1 MGKKYNYM
9 IDNDNMKE
17 SKARYRI
24 GVDVGGTFT
33 DVIGRREDRV
43 WSAKVPSSPKDLVAG
58 VLAGVEAVLA
68 LSGAAPGDIDR
79 FVHGTT
85 IATNAILEE
94 KGARIGLLMTEGFE
108 DVLEIGR
115 QKRSRMYDLF
125 MAPETPVFL
134 APGRRRAGITERIDS
149 DGSIV
154 VPLDETG
161 VRETVARLVEE
172 EGIEAVAVCYLFS
185 FRNPAHER
193 RTADIIARDFP
204 RLAVSI
210 SSEVDPVFREYER
223 TCVTAFDAYVRPIV
237 NGYLDR
243 LDGALRRRGI
253 RAPLLIM
260 QSRGGAASARRT
272 VARPVTTLLSGPA
285 AGALG
290 GRSAGERSGRRD
302 LITLDIG
309 GTSSDVAL
317 ARGGASLI
325 SREGRIRGYPLR
337 VPMVDVHTIGA
348 GGGSIARLDDAG
360 VLKVGPESAGA
371 SPGPVCYGRGGSAP
385 TVTDASLVLGYL
397 DPARFAGGIRL
408 QIDAAKQAVGA
419 LAEAMQCSLAEAA
432 FGIHTVCN
440 AAMAEAVRM
449 LTVKRGHD
457 PRDFALVLLGGAGP
471 LHGGAIAERL
481 AIETLIVPPRPGVL
495 AAEGLLEAR
504 IQCDRYRTFATRAQT
519 ADPASMRAAF
529 EELEAA
535 GRVEMSRDGVAADT
549 IKVERLAEMRYAG
562 QSYEL
567 EVPLG
572 RGVVEDRSIAAA
584 ERAFRDRYREVYG
597 HGSLEEEVEFV
608 NLRVLLSGPPM
619 TPPVAA
625 RVRADRAAP
634 AVPRPAAVRPAFFGH
649 PHGWRDAALHDRAA
663 LAVGAAIEGPAIMTQ
678 ADTTTVIYPG
688 HRAAVDDAGN
698 LVVTRGGGAS

>member
-1 MGKKYNYM
+1 MKNNQNKKG
-9 IDNDNMKE
+9 
-17 SKARYRI
+17 SQARFRV

-43 WSAKVPSSPKDLVAG
+43 WSAKVPSSPEDLVAG

-161 VRETVARLVEE
+161 VRATVARLVEE

-223 TCVTAFDAYVRPIV
+223 TCVTAFDAYVRPVV

-243 LDGALRRRGI
+243 LDRALRRRGI

-371 SPGPVCYGRGGSAP
+371 SPGPACYGRGGSAP

-408 QIDAAKQAVGA
+408 QIDAAERAVGA
-419 LAEAMQCSLAEAA
+419 LAEAMRCGLAEAA

-440 AAMAEAVRM
+440 AAMAEAVRV

-471 LHGGAIAERL
+471 LHGGAVAERL

-504 IQCDRYRTFATRAQT
+504 IQCDRYRTFAARAQI
-519 ADPASMRAAF
+519 ADPASMRTVF

-549 IKVERLAEMRYAG
+549 IKVERFAEMRYAG

-619 TPPVAA
+619 TPLVAA

-634 AVPRPAAVRPAFFGH
+634 AAPRPAAVRSAFFGH

-663 LAVGAAIEGPAIMTQ
+663 LAVGAAFEGPAIVTQ

>member
-1 MGKKYNYM
+1 MT
-9 IDNDNMKE
+9 E
-17 SKARYRI
+17 SRREFCI
-24 GVDVGGTFT
+24 GVDIGGTFT
-33 DVIGRREDRV
+33 DVIGRRGGRV
-43 WSAKVPSSPKDLVAG
+43 WTAKVPSSPEDLAAG
-58 VLAGVEAVLA
+58 VLAGVEAVLTQ
-68 LSGAAPGDIDR
+68 SGEAPGDVDR

-94 KGARIGLLMTEGFE
+94 KGARIGLLTTEGFE

-134 APGRRRAGITERIDS
+134 APGRRRAGIAERIRP

-154 VPLDETG
+154 VPLDEAG
-161 VRETVARLVEE
+161 VRAAVARLVEE

-185 FRNPAHER
+185 FRNPTHER

-223 TCVTAFDAYVRPIV
+223 TCVTAFDAYVRPVV
-237 NGYLDR
+237 NGYLEG
-243 LDGALRRRGI
+243 LDTALRRCGI
-253 RAPLLIM
+253 RAPLLVM

-290 GRSAGERSGRRD
+290 ARSAGERSGRRE

-317 ARGGASLI
+317 ARGGASLV

-337 VPMVDVHTIGA
+337 VPMVDIHTIGA
-348 GGGSIARLDDAG
+348 GGGSIARLDGAG

-371 SPGPVCYGRGGSAP
+371 DPGPACYGRGGSVP

-397 DPARFAGGIRL
+397 DPARFAGGIHLR
-408 QIDAAKQAVGA
+408 IDAAEHAVGV
-419 LAEAMQCSLAEAA
+419 LAEGMRCSLAEAA

-457 PRDFALVLLGGAGP
+457 PRDFALVPLGGAGP
-471 LHGGAIAERL
+471 LHGGAVAERL

-504 IQCDRYRTFATRAQT
+504 IQCDRYRTFAARAGN
-519 ADPASMRAAF
+519 ADPASMDAAF
-529 EELEAA
+529 AELEAEA
-535 GRVEMSRDGVAADT
+535 RVEMGRDGVAANSIT
-549 IKVERLAEMRYAG
+549 VERFAEMRYTG

-567 EVPLG
+567 EVPLDG
-572 RGVVEDRSIAAA
+572 HASEGRSIAAA

-619 TPPVAA
+619 TPAAERDAGERPV
-625 RVRADRAAP
+625 P
-634 AVPRPAAVRPAFFGH
+634 HVPPPAAVRPAFFGRA
-649 PHGWRDAALHDRAA
+649 HGWRDTAFHDRAA
-663 LAVGAAIEGPAIMTQ
+663 LAVGAGFEGPAIVTQ
-678 ADTTTVIYPG
+678 ADATTVVYPG
-688 HRAAVDDAGN
+688 RRAAVDAAGN
-698 LVVTRGGGAS
+698 LVITRSRGAS

>member
-1 MGKKYNYM
+1 MD
-9 IDNDNMKE
+9 I
-17 SKARYRI
+17 
-24 GVDVGGTFT
+24 GGTFT
-33 DVIGRREDRV
+33 DVIGRRGDRV
-43 WSAKVPSSPKDLVAG
+43 FAVKVPSSPENPAAG
-58 VLAGVEAVLA
+58 VLAGVEAVLE
-68 LSGAAPGDIDR
+68 LSGEVPGNIDR

-125 MAPETPVFL
+125 MVPETPVFL
-134 APGRRRAGITERIDS
+134 APGRRRAGVAERIGP
-149 DGSIV
+149 DGSVV
-154 VPLDETG
+154 VPLDEAA
-161 VRETVARLVEE
+161 VRSTVTRLVEE

-193 RTADIIARDFP
+193 GTADLIARDFP
-204 RLAVSI
+204 GLAVSV
-210 SSEVDPVFREYER
+210 SSEIDPVFREYER

-237 NGYLDR
+237 NGYV
-243 LDGALRRRGI
+243 DGLGAALRRRGI

-290 GRSAGERSGRRD
+290 GRSAGERSGRRE

-371 SPGPVCYGRGGSAP
+371 EPGPACYGRGWSAP
-385 TVTDASLVLGYL
+385 TVTDASLLLGYL

-408 QIDAAKQAVGA
+408 RIDAAERAVGA
-419 LAEAMQCSLAEAA
+419 LAEAMQCGLEEAA
-432 FGIHTVCN
+432 LGIHTVCN

-504 IQCDRYRTFATRAQT
+504 VQCDRYRTFAMRTEDV
-519 ADPASMRAAF
+519 DPASMRSAF
-529 EELEAA
+529 EELEAQ
-535 GRVEMSRDGVAADT
+535 GRAEMHRDGVAADT
-549 IKVERLAEMRYAG
+549 ITVERFAEMRYVG

-567 EVPLG
+567 EVKLAG
-572 RGVVEDRSIAAA
+572 AAVGGRSIAAA
-584 ERAFRDRYREVYG
+584 ERAFRDRYREIHG
-597 HGSLEEEVEFV
+597 HGSLEERVEFV
-608 NLRVLLSGPPM
+608 NLRVLLSGPAM
-619 TPPVAA
+619 TPPAPARVAA
-625 RVRADRAAP
+625 AGPAP
-634 AVPRPAAVRPAFFGH
+634 AVSPPVTVRPAFFED
-649 PHGWRDAALHDRAA
+649 PHGWMDTAFHDRAA
-663 LAVGAAIEGPAIMTQ
+663 LPPGVEIEGPAVVTQ
-678 ADTTTVIYPG
+678 ADTTTVVYPG
-688 HRAAVDDAGN
+688 HRAVVDIADN
-698 LVVTRGGGAS
+698 LVVTRGGPAS

>member
-1 MGKKYNYM
+1 MTDRQG
-9 IDNDNMKE
+9 E
-17 SKARYRI
+17 FRI
-24 GVDVGGTFT
+24 GVDIGGTFT
-33 DVIGRREDRV
+33 DVIGRRGGRV
-43 WSAKVPSSPKDLVAG
+43 WTAKVPSSPGNLAAG

-68 LSGAAPGDIDR
+68 LSGEAPGDVGR
-79 FVHGTT
+79 LVHGTT

-94 KGARIGLLMTEGFE
+94 KGARIGLLTTEGFE

-134 APGRRRAGITERIDS
+134 APGRRRAGIAERIGP

-154 VPLDETG
+154 VPLDEAG
-161 VRETVARLVEE
+161 VREAVARLVAEQ
-172 EGIEAVAVCYLFS
+172 GIEAVAVCYLFS
-185 FRNPAHER
+185 FRNPTHER
-193 RTADIIARDFP
+193 RTADIIAREFP

-237 NGYLDR
+237 NGYLEA
-243 LDGALRRRGI
+243 LDTAVRRRGI
-253 RAPLLIM
+253 RAPLLVM

-290 GRSAGERSGRRD
+290 ARSAGERAGRRE

-317 ARGGASLI
+317 ARGGASLV

-348 GGGSIARLDDAG
+348 GGGSIARLDNAG

-371 SPGPVCYGRGGSAP
+371 DPGPACYGRGGSAP

-397 DPARFAGGIRL
+397 DPARFAGGIHLRA
-408 QIDAAKQAVGA
+408 DAAKRAVGV
-419 LAEAMQCSLAEAA
+419 LAERMRCSLVEAA

-457 PRDFALVLLGGAGP
+457 PRDFALVPLGGAGP
-471 LHGGAIAERL
+471 MHGGAVAERL
-481 AIETLIVPPRPGVL
+481 AIETLIVPPRPGIL

-504 IQCDRYRTFATRAQT
+504 IQCDRYRTFTARAGN
-519 ADPASMRAAF
+519 ADTSSMRAVFA
-529 EELEAA
+529 ELEAEA
-535 GRVEMSRDGVAADT
+535 RFEMGRDGVAANSIT
-549 IKVERLAEMRYAG
+549 VERFAEMRYTG

-567 EVPLG
+567 EVPLDG
-572 RGVVEDRSIAAA
+572 HAVEGRSIAAA
-584 ERAFRDRYREVYG
+584 ERGFRDRYREVYG

-608 NLRVLLSGPPM
+608 NLRVLLSGPQT
-619 TPPVAA
+619 TPPAA
-625 RVRADRAAP
+625 ECVSGERPVPHAP
-634 AVPRPAAVRPAFFGH
+634 PPAAVCPAFFGRTR
-649 PHGWRDAALHDRAA
+649 GWRDTAFHDRAA
-663 LAVGAAIEGPAIMTQ
+663 LAVGAGIEGPAIVTQ
-678 ADTTTVIYPG
+678 ADTTTVVYPG
-688 HRAAVDDAGN
+688 HRADVDATRN
-698 LVVTRGGGAS
+698 LVITRSEGAS

>member
-1 MGKKYNYM
+1 MTTSQDGF
-9 IDNDNMKE
+9 
-17 SKARYRI
+17 RI
-24 GVDVGGTFT
+24 GVDIGGTFT
-33 DVIGRREDRV
+33 DVIGRRGDRV
-43 WSAKVPSSPKDLVAG
+43 WSAKVPSSPEDLGAG

-68 LSGAAPGDIDR
+68 LSGEAPGAVDR

-134 APGRRRAGITERIDS
+134 APGRRRAGVSERIGP

-154 VPLDETG
+154 VPLDEVG
-161 VRETVARLVEE
+161 VRATVARLVEE

-193 RTADIIARDFP
+193 QTAEIIARDFP
-204 RLAVSI
+204 RLAVSV

-223 TCVTAFDAYVRPIV
+223 ACVTAFDAYVRPVV
-237 NGYLDR
+237 NGYLGR
-243 LDGALRRRGI
+243 LEAALRRRGI
-253 RAPLLIM
+253 RTPLLIM

-272 VARPVTTLLSGPA
+272 AARPVTTLLSGPA

-290 GRSAGERSGRRD
+290 GRSAGERSGRRE

-317 ARGGASLI
+317 ARGGASLV
-325 SREGRIRGYPLR
+325 SREGRIRGFPLR

-371 SPGPVCYGRGGSAP
+371 DPGPACYGRGGSVP
-385 TVTDASLVLGYL
+385 TVTDASLLLGYL

-408 QIDAAKQAVGA
+408 RLDAAERAVGD
-419 LAEAMQCSLAEAA
+419 LAGAMQCSLAEAA
-432 FGIHTVCN
+432 LGIHTVCN

-471 LHGGAIAERL
+471 LHGGAIAKRL

-504 IQCDRYRTFATRAQT
+504 IQCDRYRTFATRAQA
-519 ADPASMRAAF
+519 ADPAAMRAAF
-529 EELEAA
+529 EDLEAEA
-535 GRVEMSRDGVAADT
+535 RAEMSRDDVAADT
-549 IKVERLAEMRYAG
+549 IVVERFAEMRYTG

-567 EVPLG
+567 EVPLDG
-572 RGVVEDRSIAAA
+572 GVVEGRSIVAA
-584 ERAFRDRYREVYG
+584 EGAFRDRYREVHG
-597 HGSLEEEVEFV
+597 HGSLEGAVEFV
-608 NLRVLLSGPPM
+608 NLRILLSGPPM
-619 TPPVAA
+619 TPPAPA
-625 RVRADRAAP
+625 RVGADRPVPAAP
-634 AVPRPAAVRPAFFGH
+634 PPAVLRPAAVRPAFFGRR
-649 PHGWRDAALHDRAA
+649 HGWRDTAFHDRAA
-663 LAVGAAIEGPAIMTQ
+663 LAVGAEIEGPAIVTQ
-678 ADTTTVIYPG
+678 ADATTVVYPG
-688 HRAAVDDAGN
+688 QRAAADAAGN
-698 LVVTRGGGAS
+698 LVVTRAGGAS

>member
-1 MGKKYNYM
+1 MTELQAGF
-9 IDNDNMKE
+9 
-17 SKARYRI
+17 RI
-24 GVDVGGTFT
+24 GVDIGGTFT
-33 DVIGRREDRV
+33 DVIGRRGDRV
-43 WSAKVPSSPKDLVAG
+43 WTAKVPSSPEDLAAG
-58 VLAGVEAVLA
+58 VLAGVETVLA
-68 LSGAAPGDIDR
+68 LSGEVPEDVDR

-125 MAPETPVFL
+125 MVPETPVFL
-134 APGRRRAGITERIDS
+134 APGRRRAGVSERIGP
-149 DGSIV
+149 DGSVV
-154 VPLDETG
+154 VPLDEAG
-161 VRETVARLVEE
+161 VRATVARLVEE

-193 RTADIIARDFP
+193 RTADIIAGDFP
-204 RLAVSI
+204 GLAVSI

-223 TCVTAFDAYVRPIV
+223 TCVTAFDAYVRPVV
-237 NGYLDR
+237 NGYLDG
-243 LDGALRRRGI
+243 LDAALRRRGVL
-253 RAPLLIM
+253 APLLIM
-260 QSRGGAASARRT
+260 QSRGGAASVRRT

-290 GRSAGERSGRRD
+290 GRSAGERSGRRE

-317 ARGGASLI
+317 ARGGASLV

-371 SPGPVCYGRGGSAP
+371 DPGPACYGRGGIAP

-397 DPARFAGGIRL
+397 DPARFAGGIRPR
-408 QIDAAKQAVGA
+408 IDAAERAVGG

-471 LHGGAIAERL
+471 LHGGAVAERL
-481 AIETLIVPPRPGVL
+481 AMDTLIVPPRPGVL

-504 IQCDRYRTFATRAQT
+504 IQCDRYRTFAARAQI
-519 ADPASMRAAF
+519 ADPAAIRAAF

-535 GRVEMSRDGVAADT
+535 GHTEMRRDGVAADT
-549 IKVERLAEMRYAG
+549 ITVERFAEMRYTG
-562 QSYEL
+562 QSYEI

-572 RGVVEDRSIAAA
+572 SGVVEGRIVAAA
-584 ERAFRDRYREVYG
+584 ERAFRTRYREVYG
-597 HGSLEEEVEFV
+597 HGSLDEDVEFV
-608 NLRVLLSGPPM
+608 NLRVSLSGPPM
-619 TPPVAA
+619 TPPVPA
-625 RVRADRAAP
+625 RVVADRPRSVA
-634 AVPRPAAVRPAFFGH
+634 PRPAAVRPAYFGH
-649 PHGWRDAALHDRAA
+649 PHGWRDTAFHDRAG
-663 LAVGAAIEGPAIMTQ
+663 LAVGAEIEGPAIVTQ
-678 ADTTTVIYPG
+678 ADTTTVVHPG
-688 HRAAVDDAGN
+688 DRAVVDDAGN
-698 LVVTRGGGAS
+698 LVVTRGAEAP

>member
-1 MGKKYNYM
+1 MNKSQ
-9 IDNDNMKE
+9 
-17 SKARYRI
+17 SKFRV
-24 GVDVGGTFT
+24 GVDIGGTFT

-94 KGARIGLLMTEGFE
+94 KGARLGLLMTEGFE

-149 DGSIV
+149 DGTIV

-185 FRNPAHER
+185 FRNPSHER

-223 TCVTAFDAYVRPIV
+223 TCVTAFDAYVRPVV

-243 LDGALRRRGI
+243 LDSALRRRGI

-260 QSRGGAASARRT
+260 QSRGGAASMRRT

-285 AGALG
+285 AGTLG

-337 VPMVDVHTIGA
+337 VPMVDVHSIGA

-371 SPGPVCYGRGGSAP
+371 SPGPACYGRGGSAP

-408 QIDAAKQAVGA
+408 QIDAAERAVSA
-419 LAEAMQCSLAEAA
+419 LAEAMQCSLAEVA

-504 IQCDRYRTFATRAQT
+504 IQCDRYRTFATRAQI
-519 ADPASMRAAF
+519 ADPASMRTAF

-549 IKVERLAEMRYAG
+549 ITVERFAEMRYAG

-572 RGVVEDRSIAAA
+572 RGVVEARSIAAA

-619 TPPVAA
+619 TPPAAA
-625 RVRADRAAP
+625 RVHADQAAP
-634 AVPRPAAVRPAFFGH
+634 AAPRPAAVRPAFFGH

-663 LAVGAAIEGPAIMTQ
+663 LAVGAAIEGPAIVTQ

-698 LVVTRGGGAS
+698 LVVTRSGGAS

>member
-1 MGKKYNYM
+1 MNKSQ
-9 IDNDNMKE
+9 
-17 SKARYRI
+17 SKFRV
-24 GVDVGGTFT
+24 GVDIGGTFT

-94 KGARIGLLMTEGFE
+94 KGARLGLLMTEGFE

-149 DGSIV
+149 DGTIV

-185 FRNPAHER
+185 FRNPSHER

-223 TCVTAFDAYVRPIV
+223 TCVTAFDAYVRPVV

-243 LDGALRRRGI
+243 LDSALRRRGI

-260 QSRGGAASARRT
+260 QSRGGAASMRRT

-285 AGALG
+285 AGTLG

-371 SPGPVCYGRGGSAP
+371 SPGPACYGRGGSAP

-408 QIDAAKQAVGA
+408 QIDAAERAVSA
-419 LAEAMQCSLAEAA
+419 LAEAMQCSLAEVA

-504 IQCDRYRTFATRAQT
+504 IQCDRYRTFATRAQI
-519 ADPASMRAAF
+519 ADPASMRTAF

-549 IKVERLAEMRYAG
+549 ITVERFAEMRYAG

-572 RGVVEDRSIAAA
+572 RGVVEARSIAAA

-619 TPPVAA
+619 TPPAAA
-625 RVRADRAAP
+625 RVHADQAAP
-634 AVPRPAAVRPAFFGH
+634 AAPRPAAVRPAFFGH

-663 LAVGAAIEGPAIMTQ
+663 LAVGAAIEGPAIVTQ

-698 LVVTRGGGAS
+698 LVVTRSGGAS